1 MENHSFDIINVIA
14 IGISPVIAVLVGRWL
29 EERVKHRND
38 KMEIFKTLMISRGY
52 VGRGYTWTFESVK
65 ALNIIEIVFADDRD
79 VKAAWKELYDQY
91 CVTNPSLNDIKKRE
105 TATYKLLE
113 CIAVSL
119 GYKNKITWE
128 TIQNAYL
135 PQGMIEQLNKQEKIS
150 QLMPDLLMTMM
161 SVSNQQVDNETA
173 NKKGTK

>member
-1 MENHSFDIINVIA
+1 M
-14 IGISPVIAVLVGRWL
+14 R
-29 EERVKHRND
+29 
-38 KMEIFKTLMISRGY
+38 
-52 VGRGYTWTFESVK
+52 VK

-91 CVTNPSLNDIKKRE
+91 CVTNPSPNDIKKRE

-135 PQGMIEQLNKQEKIS
+135 PQGMMEQLNNQEKIS
-150 QLMPDLLMTMM
+150 QLMLALLITMM